1 MNGDVKMDVQL
12 DVPTEG
18 YAGRIEVVA
27 GPTGRR
33 RRADAE
39 KARIAAESLIP
50 GAVVTDIVRRQM
62 VWDIFDILAQRLWFI

>member
-18 YAGRIEVVA
+18 YAGRIEFVA

-33 RRADAE
+33 RRSDAE
-39 KARIAAESLIP
+39 KGRIAAESLAP
-50 GAVVTDIVRRQM
+50 GAVVADIARR
-62 VWDIFDILAQRLWFI
+62 

>member
-1 MNGDVKMDVQL
+1 MNRDVKMDVQL

-33 RRADAE
+33 WASIITKHVHGADGDVM
-39 KARIAAESLIP
+39 SLWSCWRSP
-50 GAVVTDIVRRQM
+50 
-62 VWDIFDILAQRLWFI
+62 

>member
-1 MNGDVKMDVQL
+1 MNEDVKMDVQL

-33 RRADAE
+33 RRTDA
-39 KARIAAESLIP
+39 KKVRIAAESSVP
-50 GAVVTDIVRRQM
+50 GVGSRYGYRAALWGHALADI
-62 VWDIFDILAQRLWFI
+62 